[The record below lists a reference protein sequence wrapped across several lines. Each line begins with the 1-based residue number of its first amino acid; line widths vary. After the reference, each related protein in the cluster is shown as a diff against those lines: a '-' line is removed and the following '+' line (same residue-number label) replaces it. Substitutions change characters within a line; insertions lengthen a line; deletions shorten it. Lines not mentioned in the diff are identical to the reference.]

1 MAKSKSEDLLLKYKA
16 FKENKSGENNGNVVP
31 GVKWF
36 IPADPALSLQQLATI
51 KDIRSIEVNLSNE
64 SSINSVMVASSLHS
78 KTLKHVSIDFSSL
91 GIPYIPS
98 GNGVQSKGYE
108 SEVFMSS
115 RKILGNLGAV
125 QLESLQL
132 KNCPNL
138 PEFCRDLGKLDVS
151 KLKYFNIRF
160 SNIDSD
166 FSFQGGLYDFISKS
180 PSIQYFNFDN
190 VPLSIFLVRDIVKA
204 KPHIHLPPSTPDPE
218 NAIADMRSGQL
229 IEVIDKS
236 MNAPLGVIAMVLDY
250 LNPNVQVE
258 LIGGIDAS
266 FEGMDYSSALE
277 QVLAI

>member
-1 MAKSKSEDLLLKYKA
+1 MAKSEELLRKYKS
-16 FKENKSGENNGNVVP
+16 FKENKNGENNGKVSVVP

-64 SSINSVMVASSLHS
+64 SSINSVTVASSLHS
-78 KTLKHVSIDFSSL
+78 KTLKHVSIDFSGL
-91 GIPYIPS
+91 GIAYMPS

-115 RKILGNLGAV
+115 RKILGNLEGL

-132 KNCPNL
+132 QCCPNL

-151 KLKYFNIRF
+151 QLKYFNISY
-160 SNIDSD
+160 SNMDPYP
-166 FSFQGGLYDFISKS
+166 SFQGDIYNFISKC
-180 PSIQYFNFDN
+180 PSIKYFNFAG
-190 VPLSIFLVRDIVKA
+190 VSLSPVLVRDIIIA
-204 KPHIHLPPSTPDPE
+204 KPYIHLPPSTPDPE
-218 NAIADMRSGQL
+218 GAVADMRSGQL
-229 IEVIDKS
+229 IEMIDKS
-236 MNAPLGVIAMVLDY
+236 MNAPLVVIAMVLDY
-250 LNPNVQVE
+250 LSPNIQVE

-266 FEGMDYSSALE
+266 FEGMNYGHAVE